1 MWDELFTIGWV
12 NTFSARCVDLYM
24 LSLAGSTTSMSFVAT
39 RLLSPQKYACRNKV
53 IFVAIISFSSQ
64 IF

>member
-1 MWDELFTIGWV
+1 M
-12 NTFSARCVDLYM
+12 FSARWVDVYI
-24 LSLAGSTTSMSFVAT
+24 LSLAGATTSMSFVAT

-53 IFVAIISFSSQ
+53 IFVAIRSFSRQ